1 MPDTGRV
8 GSAVHRQRRDPPMRT
23 AGRAGNPRRRLFTP
37 QDDPARTDFSGIARR
52 HTRRTID
59 LAPPRRASCPETP
72 SCKMFTV
79 DGAAARTRHI
89 RRMLGAP
96 GRATAADRR
105 DRRVV
110 QHELRVERMVARHRE
125 LRGKLLD
132 PKAMTL
138 RDLPGC
144 LLRKESRFG
153 ALARDLWRWA
163 TPNRVRNRYRDRAFG
178 ICDRTARSASSSRS
192 ARTTGTTVHPLTRH
206 VQAHDWA
213 GILIEPVP
221 DVFERL
227 LANHG
232 ARGSWSWRTSRSG
245 PGTVA
250 CPFSTLR
257 TDHRGSPAL
266 VRSDRFIPALERH
279 EARTVHPEHRGMRRG
294 DARAVHDLRIA
305 VQEAPRSPDSSSCTS
320 TAEGCDFEILKL
332 IDLRHWAPD
341 LLCCTSTYTWARRTT
356 RHVVPCS
363 GSMATTS
370 WRKAAT
376 RWACDGARRE
386 RAWREC
392 GALMKRA
399 IHRI

>member
-1 MPDTGRV
+1 
-8 GSAVHRQRRDPPMRT
+8 
-23 AGRAGNPRRRLFTP
+23 
-37 QDDPARTDFSGIARR
+37 
-52 HTRRTID
+52 
-59 LAPPRRASCPETP
+59 
-72 SCKMFTV
+72 
-79 DGAAARTRHI
+79 
-89 RRMLGAP
+89 
-96 GRATAADRR
+96 
-105 DRRVV
+105 
-110 QHELRVERMVARHRE
+110 
-125 LRGKLLD
+125 
-132 PKAMTL
+132 MTL
-138 RDLPGC
+138 RDLPGR

-163 TPNRVRNRYRDRAFG
+163 TPNRVRNRIAIVLSAFAVERPEVFFIQIG
-178 ICDRTARSASSSRS
+178 AND
-192 ARTTGTTVHPLTRH
+192 GDHGDPLTRH

-221 DVFERL
+221 YVFERL

-232 ARGSWSWRTSRSG
+232 ARGKLVLENVAIGSRDG
-245 PGTVA
+245 RM
-250 CPFSTLR
+250 PFFHLAQTTEALPHWYDQIGSFLR
-257 TDHRGSPAL
+257 SNVTKHARYIPNIEERVVETPVQCMTFESLCKKHR
-266 VRSDRFIPALERH
+266 VRRI
-279 EARTVHPEHRGMRRG
+279 
-294 DARAVHDLRIA
+294 DLLHI
-305 VQEAPRSPDSSSCTS
+305 D
-320 TAEGCDFEILKL
+320 AEGCDFEILKL

-392 GALMKRA
+392 GACMKRA